1 MMACVFDVMTSHAL
15 DNLRKGRIKWR
26 QKKKNSRGTNSN
38 EVVAVSS

>member
-26 QKKKNSRGTNSN
+26 QKKKKTA
-38 EVVAVSS
+38 VVRIPMK